1 MREFFKKYYLLPAL
15 LLCLILFVAGLGLGS
30 SFLAPGQ
37 YFTKTPSGEMQM
49 HPILYLRF
57 IRISG
62 AFLIGAALTLSGA
75 TFQAVLRN
83 PLAEPFTLGISGGAA
98 VGAAVSFLAKLRQ
111 IHPLM
116 TVVCAFTGAL
126 ATLGIVL
133 LLSRGGRKGKESL
146 LLSGIITGTI
156 CGSILMYIFSV
167 VQIDELASITW
178 WLLGDLQG
186 IDPLTL
192 LPALLLLGICSF
204 ILRLNAMGLNMLS
217 LGASS
222 AWNGGFDPRK
232 LTLLAVIC
240 ASLLAGM
247 TIAMAGVI
255 SFCGLIVPHMV
266 RKIRGSDYRKI
277 LFPLLISGGAFLM
290 FCDILSR
297 LIHPEREIPI
307 GVITSL
313 IGGPLFLW
321 IINRRNSYDS

>member
-1 MREFFKKYYLLPAL
+1 MKQFFTKHYLLWAIP
-15 LLCLILFVAGLGLGS
+15 LCLGLFLAGVLLGS
-30 SFLAPGQ
+30 SYLSPAQFITGDGQ
-37 YFTKTPSGEMQM
+37 L
-49 HPILYLRF
+49 HPVLILRL
-57 IRISG
+57 IRICG

-83 PLAEPFTLGISGGAA
+83 PLAEPYTLGISGGAA
-98 VGAAVSFLAKLRQ
+98 VGAAISFLAKLHQ
-111 IHPLM
+111 IHSLM
-116 TVVCAFTGAL
+116 TVVCAFAGAL
-126 ATLGIVL
+126 VTLGFVL
-133 LLSRGGRKGKESL
+133 ILSRGGRKGQESL

-167 VQIDELASITW
+167 VQLDELSSITW

-186 IDPLTL
+186 IDPVTL
-192 LPALLLLGICSF
+192 LPAFLLLVLCF
-204 ILRLNAMGLNMLS
+204 VILRFCADGLNMLS
-217 LGASS
+217 LGDSN
-222 AWNGGFDPRK
+222 AWNGGYDPRK
-232 LTLLAVIC
+232 LTLITVIC

-277 LFPLLISGGAFLM
+277 LPALLLTGGSFLM

-297 LIHPEREIPI
+297 LLHPAREIPI

-321 IINRRNSYDS
+321 IINRRQRNDVS